1 MIHQSY
7 FFYVFQN
14 TSLHM
19 AAAGGYAE
27 AVKLLLDKKARG
39 DLLNSYRK
47 SALDVALDF
56 DQVEVAIAMMNHR
69 K

>member
-1 MIHQSY
+1 
-7 FFYVFQN
+7 
-14 TSLHM
+14 M

-27 AVKLLLDKKARG
+27 AVKLLLDKNARG
-39 DLLNSYRK
+39 DLLNTYRK